1 MNIGFSYRPFGASL
15 KGFDDL
21 VKTRRHSFML
31 ESYKYL
37 FNWLG
42 FATYAGIAA
51 SVEKMQTH
59 VNGRRYE
66 ETKFTP
72 GLIIGWDIRVTKT
85 GTGLLRTN
93 LCWSPGL
100 HMEIDEQKMM
110 FDQLEFNFIQWVHF
124 IGRSKIYRKYS
135 KTTD

>member
-1 MNIGFSYRPFGASL
+1 
-15 KGFDDL
+15 
-21 VKTRRHSFML
+21 ML

-42 FATYAGIAA
+42 FAPYAGITA
-51 SVEKMQTH
+51 SVEQMQTH
-59 VNGRRYE
+59 VNGRHYE

-72 GLIIGWDIRVTKT
+72 GLIMGWDIRVTKT

-93 LCWSPGL
+93 LRWSPGL
-100 HMEIDEQKMM
+100 HMEIDGQKMM
-110 FDQLEFNFIQWVHF
+110 FNQLEFNFIQWVHF
-124 IGRSKIYRKYS
+124 IGRSKVYRKYS